1 MLIARV
7 LVNTVNKGDIAILRD
22 ARGHTF
28 VPLAEYAK
36 WGLSPGGASVVIVD
50 GESYVDASAI
60 PGLDA
65 KFDPQTVTLDLRVAA
80 SALPAT
86 RINLGPERRADVIFP
101 DENSFFFNYGFNAS
115 GDEDFNQRQYQFA
128 TELAVRRGN
137 WLFYNTTSQQWGSGA
152 QSGFTRLLTNVQLDD
167 RPNLRRW
174 TFGDFFTPGF
184 DLNGSVPL
192 GGASLT
198 KFYSMDPY
206 FVQYPTAA
214 FTTEVAFP
222 STVQVR
228 IGGNL
233 IAQRQVPPGPV
244 DITNITNGITG
255 GQNVSVVLRDP
266 FGREQT
272 LQQPFFFATNVG
284 LAEGLHEYSY
294 NLGFL
299 RRQYGIESDN
309 YGDLAASAFHRY
321 AFTNQLTLGLR
332 GQATQ
337 SLYNFGPF
345 GTYQSPLGIVG
356 VGASIGGRDGGSGPA
371 ASAAY
376 SYTGDNF
383 SVNLGSLYNSRDYA
397 QLSDLISDLKIR
409 TNQYASGSI
418 YYQNLGSLT
427 ATYNGLTSYDGPQA
441 KVINVTYTR
450 SVLDGKGLVSL
461 NYLQTLEPQSTYG
474 WLLSLRYYFDVTTS
488 VVAAVGDSST
498 GNTQALSLQKTV
510 PQGEGIGYELT
521 AGRFDSDAPDAMFG
535 RAFVQANAEHVT
547 VGGEY
552 SRASRPEGGPGL
564 SNVFVAGSIGGCRWA
579 AVRGAAGA
587 GQFRSDH
594 GSPGSRTCRCT
605 PMAGMREKPTPTA
618 RSSPPTSLPTTTIS
632 FRSTPRN
639 WRSTMCSR
647 SRRS

>member
-1 MLIARV
+1 M
-7 LVNTVNKGDIAILRD
+7 
-22 ARGHTF
+22 
-28 VPLAEYAK
+28 
-36 WGLSPGGASVVIVD
+36 
-50 GESYVDASAI
+50 
-60 PGLDA
+60 
-65 KFDPQTVTLDLRVAA
+65 
-80 SALPAT
+80 
-86 RINLGPERRADVIFP
+86 IFP
-101 DENSFFFNYGFNAS
+101 DQNSFFFNYGFNAS

-152 QSGFTRLLTNVQLDD
+152 QSGFTRLLTNLQLDD

-233 IAQRQVPPGPV
+233 IAQRQVAPGPV

-337 SLYNFGPF
+337 SLYNLGPF

-356 VGASIGGRDGGSGPA
+356 VGASIGGRDGGSGP
-371 ASAAY
+371 
-376 SYTGDNF
+376 GH
-383 SVNLGSLYNSRDYA
+383 RPP
-397 QLSDLISDLKIR
+397 IR
-409 TNQYASGSI
+409 TPAPISASI
-418 YYQNLGSLT
+418 
-427 ATYNGLTSYDGPQA
+427 
-441 KVINVTYTR
+441 
-450 SVLDGKGLVSL
+450 LD
-461 NYLQTLEPQSTYG
+461 
-474 WLLSLRYYFDVTTS
+474 
-488 VVAAVGDSST
+488 
-498 GNTQALSLQKTV
+498 
-510 PQGEGIGYELT
+510 
-521 AGRFDSDAPDAMFG
+521 
-535 RAFVQANAEHVT
+535 
-547 VGGEY
+547 
-552 SRASRPEGGPGL
+552 
-564 SNVFVAGSIGGCRWA
+564 
-579 AVRGAAGA
+579 
-587 GQFRSDH
+587 
-594 GSPGSRTCRCT
+594 RCT
-605 PMAGMREKPTPTA
+605 ARATMRSCA
-618 RSSPPTSLPTTTIS
+618 
-632 FRSTPRN
+632 
-639 WRSTMCSR
+639 
-647 SRRS
+647 

>member
-1 MLIARV
+1 MDS
-7 LVNTVNKGDIAILRD
+7 T
-22 ARGHTF
+22 
-28 VPLAEYAK
+28 P
-36 WGLSPGGASVVIVD
+36 P
-50 GESYVDASAI
+50 
-60 PGLDA
+60 
-65 KFDPQTVTLDLRVAA
+65 VT
-80 SALPAT
+80 T
-86 RINLGPERRADVIFP
+86 T
-101 DENSFFFNYGFNAS
+101 
-115 GDEDFNQRQYQFA
+115 FNQRQYQFA

-152 QSGFTRLLTNVQLDD
+152 QTGFTRLLTNVQLDD

-337 SLYNFGPF
+337 
-345 GTYQSPLGIVG
+345 
-356 VGASIGGRDGGSGPA
+356 AC
-371 ASAAY
+371 
-376 SYTGDNF
+376 
-383 SVNLGSLYNSRDYA
+383 
-397 QLSDLISDLKIR
+397 
-409 TNQYASGSI
+409 
-418 YYQNLGSLT
+418 
-427 ATYNGLTSYDGPQA
+427 
-441 KVINVTYTR
+441 
-450 SVLDGKGLVSL
+450 
-461 NYLQTLEPQSTYG
+461 
-474 WLLSLRYYFDVTTS
+474 TTS
-488 VVAAVGDSST
+488 DRS
-498 GNTQALSLQKTV
+498 
-510 PQGEGIGYELT
+510 
-521 AGRFDSDAPDAMFG
+521 AP
-535 RAFVQANAEHVT
+535 T
-547 VGGEY
+547 
-552 SRASRPEGGPGL
+552 
-564 SNVFVAGSIGGCRWA
+564 
-579 AVRGAAGA
+579 
-587 GQFRSDH
+587 
-594 GSPGSRTCRCT
+594 
-605 PMAGMREKPTPTA
+605 
-618 RSSPPTSLPTTTIS
+618 
-632 FRSTPRN
+632 
-639 WRSTMCSR
+639 
-647 SRRS
+647 SRRSASSAWGRRSADAMAAPGRRHRPPIRTPATISASISGRSTTLATTRSSAI